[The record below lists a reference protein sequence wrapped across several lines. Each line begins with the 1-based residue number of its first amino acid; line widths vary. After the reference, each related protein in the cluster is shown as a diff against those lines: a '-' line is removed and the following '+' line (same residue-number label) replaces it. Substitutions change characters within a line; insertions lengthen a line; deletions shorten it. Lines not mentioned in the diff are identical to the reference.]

1 MYVPIIAEIEEAN
14 GAPGTEQPVGD
25 PWEFRLP
32 TTLVRLRP
40 NDDLPTWQKVGNS
53 WQSTN

>member
-1 MYVPIIAEIEEAN
+1 LYVPVIAEIEQATS
-14 GAPGTEQPVGD
+14 APLGEQPVGD

-40 NDDLPTWQKVGNS
+40 NDDLPAWQKVGND
-53 WQSTN
+53 WQPAN